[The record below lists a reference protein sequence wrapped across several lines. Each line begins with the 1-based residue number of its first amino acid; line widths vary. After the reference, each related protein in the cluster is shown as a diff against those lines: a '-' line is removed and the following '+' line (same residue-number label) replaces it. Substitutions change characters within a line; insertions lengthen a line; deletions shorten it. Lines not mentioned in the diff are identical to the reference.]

1 MMTSRRQLSERGLTL
16 IEMLIALTVFSV
28 VLAGALAFLR
38 AQGRSFT
45 LGSQRSAMLQNSRF
59 AFDELEKDLRTAGA
73 GAPDIQ
79 PAMIY
84 AGPNVVAFNANYA
97 TRTPGDVFAVYYDP
111 DVPIGAADA
120 ARRSDRFTIPTTT
133 VAYPDTDYLQGGLIN
148 SPAETITF
156 FFAPDSTTSRSDD
169 YILYRQVNNTAPE
182 LVARGILQT
191 GAVPFL
197 QYYAQVM
204 VAGSPVIQQ
213 VPNGTLPL
221 QHSVPVHLAINDT
234 GPAARIDSVRAV
246 LVSFSVTNGLSGS
259 SERRRPL
266 SRYIRLPNVGLSNK
280 QTCGDPPILG
290 TGIAAAWNPATTA
303 VDLTWNAAVDELAGE
318 RDVVRYVVW
327 RKSVSDSSWGDP
339 FLSFPPAGTPTYL
352 YSDHDVTSGSKY
364 VYGLAAQ
371 DCTPANSNLVA
382 SAEVDVP

>member
-1 MMTSRRQLSERGLTL
+1 MTVQRRWSERGLTL

-84 AGPNVVAFNANYA
+84 AGANVVAFNANYA

-120 ARRSDRFTIPTTT
+120 ARKADRFTIPTTS

-148 SPAETITF
+148 SPAEAISF
-156 FFAPDSTTSRSDD
+156 FFAPDSTTSRTDD
-169 YILYRQVNNTAPE
+169 YVLFRQVNNLAPE
-182 LVARGILQT
+182 VVSRNILQT
-191 GAVPFL
+191 GAVPFF

-204 VAGSPVIQQ
+204 VLGSPTIQQ
-213 VPNGTLPL
+213 VPNGSLPL
-221 QHSVPVHLAINDT
+221 SHSVPIHLAISDT
-234 GPAARIDSVRAV
+234 GAAARIDSVRAV

-266 SRYIRLPNVGLSNK
+266 SRYIRLPNVGLSTK

-290 TGIAAAWNPATTA
+290 TGIGAVWNPATTG
-303 VDLTWNAAVDELAGE
+303 VDLTWNAAVDELGGE
-318 RDVVRYVVW
+318 RDVVRYVIW
-327 RKSVSDSSWGDP
+327 RKAVSDSSWGDP
-339 FLSFPPAGTPTYL
+339 FLSFPPSGSPSYFYT
-352 YSDHDVTSGSKY
+352 DRDVTSGSKY
-364 VYGLAAQ
+364 LYGLAAQ

-382 SAEVDVP
+382 SAEVDIP

>member
-1 MMTSRRQLSERGLTL
+1 MMTPQRQLGERGLTL

-38 AQGRSFT
+38 AQGRSFA

-84 AGPNVVAFNANYA
+84 AGANVVAFNANYA

-120 ARRSDRFTIPTTT
+120 ARKADQFTIPTTA

-156 FFAPDSTTSRSDD
+156 FYAPDSTTSRPDD
-169 YILYRQVNNTAPE
+169 YVLWRQVNNTAPE
-182 LVARGILQT
+182 VVARNILQT
-191 GAVPFL
+191 DAVPFF
-197 QYYAQVM
+197 QYYEQVA
-204 VAGSPVIQQ
+204 VGGVQVIQQ
-213 VPNGTLPL
+213 VANGNLPL
-221 QHSVPVHLAINDT
+221 RHVAPIHQSLGDTVPV
-234 GPAARIDSVRAV
+234 REIDDIRAV

-266 SRYIRLPNVGLSNK
+266 SRYIRLPNVGLSTK

-290 TGIAAAWNPATTA
+290 TGITA
-303 VDLTWNAAVDELAGE
+303 VWDSVANGVDLTWNAAVDELSGE
-318 RDVVRYVVW
+318 RDVVRYVIW
-327 RKSVSDSSWGDP
+327 RKSITDANWGDP
-339 FLSFPPAGTPTYL
+339 FLSFPPAGTPSYL
-352 YSDHDVTSGSKY
+352 YTDRDVTSGSKY
-364 VYGLAAQ
+364 LYGLAAQ
-371 DCTPANSNLVA
+371 DCTPSNSNLVA
-382 SAEVDVP
+382 SAEVDIP

>member
-1 MMTSRRQLSERGLTL
+1 MTTSRRQLGERGLTL

-84 AGPNVVAFNANYA
+84 AGPTVFAFNANYA

-111 DVPIGAADA
+111 DVPIGQADA
-120 ARRSDRFTIPTTT
+120 ARKNDRFTIPTTT

-148 SPAETITF
+148 SPAETIVF

-169 YILYRQVNNTAPE
+169 YILYRQINNTAPE
-182 LVARGILQT
+182 VVARGILQT
-191 GAVPFL
+191 GATPFL

-204 VAGSPVIQQ
+204 VAGSAVIQQ
-213 VPNGTLPL
+213 VSNGTLPL
-221 QHSVPVHLAINDT
+221 QHSVPIHLAINDT
-234 GPAARIDSVRAV
+234 GPAARIDSLRAV

-280 QTCGDPPILG
+280 QTCGDAPILG
-290 TGIAAAWNPATTA
+290 TGITAAWNPATTG

-318 RDVVRYVVW
+318 RDVVRYVLW
-327 RKSVSDSSWGDP
+327 RRSVSDSAWGDP
-339 FLSFPPAGTPTYL
+339 FLSFPPAGTPTYF

>member
-1 MMTSRRQLSERGLTL
+1 MMTPQRQLSERGLTL

-73 GAPDIQ
+73 GTLDIQ

-84 AGPNVVAFNANYA
+84 AGASVVAFNANYA

-120 ARRSDRFTIPTTT
+120 ARTTDRFTIPTTS
-133 VAYPDTDYLQGGLIN
+133 VAYPDSNYLQGGLIN

-156 FFAPDSTTSRSDD
+156 FFAPDSTTSRTDD
-169 YILYRQVNNTAPE
+169 YVLFRQVNNLAPE
-182 LVARGILQT
+182 VVSRNILQT
-191 GAVPFL
+191 GAVPFF
-197 QYYAQVM
+197 QYYWQVI
-204 VAGSPVIQQ
+204 VAGSPAIQQ
-213 VPNGTLPL
+213 IPNDSLPFWHNVPL
-221 QHSVPVHLAINDT
+221 HLSLADV
-234 GPAARIDSVRAV
+234 GPAARIDNVRAV

-266 SRYIRLPNVGLSNK
+266 SRYIRLPNVGLSTTH
-280 QTCGDPPILG
+280 TCGDPPILG
-290 TGIAAAWNPATTA
+290 TGISAVWNPATSG
-303 VDLTWNAAVDELAGE
+303 VDLTWNAAVDELSGE
-318 RDVVRYVVW
+318 RDVVRYVIW
-327 RKSVSDSSWGDP
+327 RRAISDSAWGDP
-339 FLSFPPAGTPTYL
+339 FLSFPPTGLPSYL
-352 YSDHDVTSGSKY
+352 YTDRDVTSGSKY
-364 VYGLAAQ
+364 LYGLAAQ

>member
-1 MMTSRRQLSERGLTL
+1 MTIQRRWSERGLTL

-79 PAMIY
+79 PAMVY
-84 AGPNVVAFNANYA
+84 AGAKVVSFNANYA

-111 DVPIGAADA
+111 DVPIGGADA
-120 ARRSDRFTIPTTT
+120 ARKADRFTIPTTS
-133 VAYPDTDYLQGGLIN
+133 VGYPDTDYLQGGLIN

-156 FFAPDSTTSRSDD
+156 FFAPDSTTSRTDD
-169 YILYRQVNNTAPE
+169 YVLFRQVNNLAPE
-182 LVARGILQT
+182 VVSRNILQS
-191 GAVPFL
+191 GAVPFF
-197 QYYAQVM
+197 QYYAQVI
-204 VAGSPVIQQ
+204 VAGSPTIQQ
-213 VPNGTLPL
+213 VPNGILPL
-221 QHSVPVHLAINDT
+221 SHSVPIHLAIADT
-234 GPAARIDSVRAV
+234 GAAARIDSVRAV

-266 SRYIRLPNVGLSNK
+266 SRYIRLPNVGLSTK

-290 TGIAAAWNPATTA
+290 TGIAAVWNPATTG
-303 VDLTWNAAVDELAGE
+303 VDLTWNAAVDELSGE
-318 RDVVRYVVW
+318 RDVVRYVIW
-327 RKSVSDSSWGDP
+327 RKTISDSSWGDP
-339 FLSFPPAGTPTYL
+339 FLSFPPAGTPSYVYT
-352 YSDHDVTSGSKY
+352 DRDVTSGSKY
-364 VYGLAAQ
+364 LYGLAAQ

-382 SAEVDVP
+382 SAEVDIP

>member
-1 MMTSRRQLSERGLTL
+1 MMTYQRQSGERGLTL

-111 DVPIGAADA
+111 DVPVGQADA
-120 ARRSDRFTIPTTT
+120 ARQSDRFTIPTTP

-148 SPAETITF
+148 SPAETIVF
-156 FFAPDSTTSRSDD
+156 FFAPDSSTSRSDD
-169 YILYRQVNNTAPE
+169 YILYRQINNTAPE
-182 LVARGILQT
+182 VVARGILQT

-197 QYYAQVM
+197 QYYRLAM
-204 VAGSPVIQQ
+204 NAGSPVIQQ
-213 VPNGTLPL
+213 VANGDLPL
-221 QHSVPVHLAINDT
+221 RHSVPIHQSIGDT
-234 GPAARIDSVRAV
+234 VPFTQIDSIRAV

-280 QTCGDPPILG
+280 QTCGDAPILG
-290 TGIAAAWNPATTA
+290 SGITAVWNAATTG

-318 RDVVRYVVW
+318 RDVVRYVLW
-327 RKSVSDSSWGDP
+327 RRSVSDSSWGDP
-339 FLSFPPAGTPTYL
+339 FLSFPPAGTPTYS

>member
-1 MMTSRRQLSERGLTL
+1 MKTPQRQLGEQGLTL

-38 AQGRSFT
+38 AQGRSFA
-45 LGSQRSAMLQNSRF
+45 LGSQRSSMLQNSRF

-79 PAMIY
+79 PAIVY

-120 ARRSDRFTIPTTT
+120 ARKSNQFTIPTTT
-133 VAYPDTDYLQGGLIN
+133 VVYPDTDYLQGGLIN

-156 FFAPDSTTSRSDD
+156 FFAPDSTTGRSDD
-169 YILYRQVNNTAPE
+169 YILYRQVNNLAPE
-182 LVARGILQT
+182 IVSRNITAT
-191 GAVPFL
+191 GAVPFF
-197 QYYAQVM
+197 QYYAQVI
-204 VAGSPVIQQ
+204 VAGSPVMQQ
-213 VPNGTLPL
+213 VPNGVLPL
-221 QHSVPVHLAINDT
+221 QHTVPIHLAISDT
-234 GPAARIDSVRAV
+234 GTAAKIDSLRAV

-266 SRYIRLPNVGLSNK
+266 SRYIRLPNVGLSTK

-290 TGIAAAWNPATTA
+290 TGLTAAWNPATTG

-318 RDVVRYVVW
+318 RDVVRYVIW
-327 RKSVSDSSWGDP
+327 RKSVSDSTWGDP
-339 FLSFPPAGTPTYL
+339 FLSFPPAGTPTYI
-352 YSDHDVTSGSKY
+352 YTDRDVTSGSKY
-364 VYGLAAQ
+364 LYGLAAQ

-382 SAEVDVP
+382 SAEVDIP